1 MASIKNK
8 LAAKEA
14 LKFIHNNLK
23 AELNLIPLDEMHRSK
38 AHGFGIGESG
48 KQFVIILGGSD
59 GALQTRIITE
69 KLPVLPLITDV
80 THKPNIYKGARVNQ
94 QNTSLGYK
102 NNLFNGNQCSF
113 IVDNLSALDQ
123 LIRWYVT
130 GNTESAL

>member
-23 AELNLIPLDEMHRSK
+23 AGLNLIPLDDMGRSK
-38 AHGFGIGESG
+38 AHGFTVGGHG
-48 KQFVIILGGSD
+48 KQFVIILGD
-59 GALQTRIITE
+59 HEGAHQTRIITE
-69 KLPVLPLITDV
+69 KLFCLPEIADV
-80 THKPNIYKGARVNQ
+80 AHVPKIYKGSRVNQ
-94 QNTSLGYK
+94 QNTSRGYK
-102 NNLFNGNQCSF
+102 NNLFKGNQSSF

-130 GNTESAL
+130 GNMESVL